1 MAKKCRSTPINLE
14 DTLKS
19 RLGNKWQLYK
29 FIFLP
34 HEDTRATWRMGG
46 TIRRYGD
53 RITPPTIEPQY
64 FLNLKKFL
72 CMRQ

>member
-1 MAKKCRSTPINLE
+1 MAI
-14 DTLKS
+14 
-19 RLGNKWQLYK
+19 
-29 FIFLP
+29 IFLP

-64 FLNLKKFL
+64 FKFEKISL
-72 CMRQ
+72 YATVELQRGKDIT